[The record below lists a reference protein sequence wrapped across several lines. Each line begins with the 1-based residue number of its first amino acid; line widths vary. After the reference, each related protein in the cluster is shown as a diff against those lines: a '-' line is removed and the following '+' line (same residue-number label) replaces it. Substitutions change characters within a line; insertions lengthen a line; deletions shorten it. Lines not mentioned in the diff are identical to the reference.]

1 VATYF
6 VLLFVIVVAGA
17 AQGSIGFG
25 QNLIT
30 VPVMAVL
37 LPEALPG
44 TMVVVGVP
52 LSFLMAVREHHGID
66 RRGVSWIALGRVP
79 GTVVGVVVVAVVSS
93 RLLGGLAGVAT
104 VVGVIM
110 SLLAGPVRVGPP
122 TASAAGVASGIMG
135 TAAAIDGPPLAL
147 LYQHHPGHAFRPT
160 LAVCFL
166 IATAMSLFALAV
178 AGEITGAQLALAA
191 ALIPGSLVGFAISRW
206 TTRALHGRDL
216 RPAILVLVTA
226 TGLAAIVRAIVG

>member
-1 VATYF
+1 VGA
-6 VLLFVIVVAGA
+6 A

-30 VPVMAVL
+30 VPVIALL

-52 LSFLMAVREHHGID
+52 LSLLMAAREHHGID
-66 RRGVSWIALGRVP
+66 RRGVAWIAIGRVP
-79 GTVVGVVVVAVVSS
+79 GTIAGVLVVATVST

-104 VVGVIM
+104 IVGVLM
-110 SLLAGPVRVGPP
+110 SALAGPVRVGPQ
-122 TASAAGVASGIMG
+122 TASAAGLASGVMG

-166 IATAMSLFALAV
+166 LATVMSFVALV
-178 AGEITGAQLALAA
+178 IGGLITADQLCLALA
-191 ALIPGSLVGFAISRW
+191 LVPGSLAGFAISRG

-216 RPAILVLVTA
+216 RPIILAIVA
-226 TGLAAIVRAIVG
+226 ITGASAVVRAIVG